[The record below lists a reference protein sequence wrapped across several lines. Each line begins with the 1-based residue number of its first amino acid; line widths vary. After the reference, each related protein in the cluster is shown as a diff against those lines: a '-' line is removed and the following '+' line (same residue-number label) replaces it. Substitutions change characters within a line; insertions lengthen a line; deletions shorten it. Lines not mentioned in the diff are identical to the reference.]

1 MVVHK
6 VTGIKIYK
14 YVKFRK
20 PETDTIRNDKATSEQ
35 RYMRTVKPEYDN
47 EDKVL
52 ADSQGTNGMW

>member
-20 PETDTIRNDKATSEQ
+20 PETDTIRNDKETLEQ
-35 RYMRTVKPEYDN
+35 RYMHTVKPEYN
-47 EDKVL
+47 NGYKGL
-52 ADSQGTNGMW
+52 AGSPGD